1 MKSKIN
7 IVLVLLMAAMAV
19 MAQNYTLTGEVEPVV
34 HVGENFKLRYVLNTT
49 DARNFTLG
57 TIPDGLDV
65 LIGPNQS
72 TSISTVIVNGDRKT
86 SQTLTLTYV
95 LSAAKTGKF
104 TIPAASVSA
113 AGQTVKS
120 QPLTVQVIA
129 GNEQSAAS
137 HATAS
142 PSDFFVMVTAT
153 KKHVSEYEPFLLT
166 YKVCWHPD
174 LPVINLD
181 GINLEL
187 QNVYMQPYN
196 DTQQKS
202 KKVETI
208 NGRVLV
214 TVDWQQYVIYP
225 QKAGRL
231 QIPSMKMK
239 GYIRENISYD
249 PFDPFSAGYR
259 EVPKMLTTPSLDI
272 QVDELKDK
280 PADFSGGVGRFAI
293 SAQLDKEQV
302 KENTPITLSVKIS
315 GKGNFNMLKEPVVI
329 FPRGFDTYDTKQTE
343 DYQLTADGL
352 SGSVGYE
359 FVAVPQRK
367 GTFTVP
373 PAKLVYYDLDARAY
387 KTIQT
392 DSFRVEV
399 LKGDGTTGS
408 GHDFS
413 GQGKEDAGDI
423 HAIKTGVEK
432 PAQGQ
437 SFFASTAYYVVLLL
451 LLLLFIIVFVVLR
464 LRADSQAD
472 VVKAK
477 GKRANKVAVR
487 KLRKAA
493 KLMRENK
500 PNEFYDE
507 TLRALWG
514 YVGDKLNIPV
524 SQLSRENISQR
535 LQERGVGDNVTAK
548 FIEAIDE
555 CEFVRYAPGD
565 TQGNMSRVYDKSIT
579 AIEQIESVKKKVKGS
594 VKTLLFALSL
604 IVGLSSAGTLSAQTK
619 IQADEAYS
627 QGEYEQAIDIYSH
640 LLEKGD
646 NADVYYNMGNA
657 YYRLDS
663 IARAILCYER
673 VLRLEP
679 GDDDA
684 RFNLQLARSKT
695 IDKIS
700 PEREM
705 FFVTW
710 YHSLVNVF
718 GVDVWAYIALFALA
732 VALGSLLVYF
742 FADEER
748 MRRLSFFLSLIMLAL
763 FLFANLFAWQQRK
776 ALGSHNEAI
785 VMVESIPVKNI
796 PADSGS
802 DEFTIHSGTKVVI
815 TDGSMSGWVQISLPD
830 GREGWV
836 KSETI
841 EVI

>member
-1 MKSKIN
+1 M
-7 IVLVLLMAAMAV
+7 LLMTAMAV
-19 MAQNYTLTGEVEPVV
+19 MAQNYTLNGEVEPVV

-57 TIPDGLDV
+57 TIPDGIDV

-72 TSISTVIVNGDRKT
+72 TSISTVIINGDRKT

-95 LSAAKTGKF
+95 LSATKTGTF
-104 TIPAASVSA
+104 TIPAASVNA
-113 AGQTVKS
+113 GGQTVKS

-129 GNEQSAAS
+129 GNEQKAAHTS
-137 HATAS
+137 SS

-181 GINLEL
+181 GISLEL

-231 QIPSMKMK
+231 QIPSMKLK
-239 GYIRENISYD
+239 GYLRENISYD

-259 EVPKMLTTPSLDI
+259 EVPKVLTTPSLDI

-280 PADFSGGVGRFAI
+280 PADFSGGVGRFTI
-293 SAQLDKEQV
+293 SAQLDKDQV

-315 GKGNFNMLKEPVVI
+315 GKGNFNMLKEPVVV

-343 DYQLTADGL
+343 NYQITADGL

-367 GTFTVP
+367 GTFVVP
-373 PAKLVYYDLDARAY
+373 PAKLVYFDLDSRSY

-392 DSFRVEV
+392 DSFRLEV
-399 LKGDGTTGS
+399 LKGDGTTS
-408 GHDFS
+408 SVHDFS
-413 GQGKEDAGDI
+413 GQGGENAGDI
-423 HAIKTGVEK
+423 RSIKTGLGK
-432 PAQGQ
+432 LAHGQ
-437 SFFASTAYYVVLLL
+437 SFFASTTY
-451 LLLLFIIVFVVLR
+451 FIILASLVLAFVALLVILR
-464 LRADSQAD
+464 LCADRQAD
-472 VVKAK
+472 VVKVK

-535 LQERGVGDNVTAK
+535 LQERGVGDGITTK

-565 TQGNMSRVYDKSIT
+565 TQGNMSRVYEKSIT
-579 AIEQIESVKKKVKGS
+579 AIEQIESVKKKVTSQG
-594 VKTLLFALSL
+594 KTQLFILSL
-604 IVGLSSAGTLSAQTK
+604 VIGTLSAGTLSAQTK

-640 LLEKGD
+640 LLEKGG

-663 IARAILCYER
+663 IARAILCFER
-673 VLRLEP
+673 GLRLEP
-679 GDDDA
+679 GDEDT

-695 IDKIS
+695 MDKIS

-710 YHSLVNVF
+710 YHTLVNVF
-718 GVDVWAYIALFALA
+718 SVDVWAYIALITLFIAL
-732 VALGSLLVYF
+732 VAFLLYF

-748 MRRLSFFLSLIMLAL
+748 MRKLSFFLSLMMLVL

-776 ALGSHNEAI
+776 TLNSHDEAI
-785 VMVESIPVKNI
+785 VMVESISVKNI
-796 PADSGS
+796 PSDSGS

-815 TDGSMSGWVQISLPD
+815 IDDAINGWKQICLPD